1 MKTALHHAAL
11 PWLVAL
17 VAVPAPALS
26 ESVPAFELKLD
37 IDQDGKMDRAMVMQE
52 LGGPADLYIYLAA
65 GEEKLDPSRRPDF
78 VRKGLTEDRVTDLE
92 SKGKGSLVMASC
104 FGCGASKST
113 EDALTIV
120 YRKSQLLVGG
130 YSRSWDWNQKTS
142 DGVKTT
148 VGGCEINYL
157 TGKGTVSK
165 DLEHA
170 KPIKGK
176 FKPVPLKDW
185 STSKRPKAC
194 DFQSG

>member
-17 VAVPAPALS
+17 VAVPAPAFA
-26 ESVPAFELKLD
+26 ESAPAFELKLD
-37 IDQDGKMDRAMVMQE
+37 IDQDGKMDRAVVMQAP
-52 LGGPADLYIYLAA
+52 GGSADLTIYLAA

-92 SKGKGSLVMASC
+92 SKGKGSLVITSC
-104 FGCGASKST
+104 FGCGASEST
-113 EDALTIV
+113 EDTLTIV
-120 YRKSQLLVGG
+120 YRQGQLLVGG
-130 YSRSWDWNQKTS
+130 YSRSWDWNQQMS

-148 VGGCEINYL
+148 VGGCDINYL

-165 DLEHA
+165 DLGNT
-170 KPIKGK
+170 KPIRGR

-185 STSKRPKAC
+185 SIGKRPKAC
-194 DFQSG
+194 NF